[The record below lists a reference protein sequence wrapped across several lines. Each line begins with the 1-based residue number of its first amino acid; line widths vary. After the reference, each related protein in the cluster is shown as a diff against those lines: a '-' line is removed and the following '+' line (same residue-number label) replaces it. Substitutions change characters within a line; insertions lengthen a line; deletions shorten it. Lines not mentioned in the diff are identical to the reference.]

1 VTPSAAANLVDWTLE
16 ASVVGSFTR
25 IGYHTRRRLFDWV
38 PLQSLRLNGKVA
50 IVTGA
55 TSGLG
60 RAAAESIAALGGHVC
75 IVGRDPVRTERV
87 RSEISAAAG
96 FAVEADL
103 ADLSSLA
110 ETAAFAARFA
120 EDHDRIDMLVL
131 NAGALT
137 HEYTV
142 TGEGNELTFAT
153 HVLSPFLLTR
163 ALRPLLEASAPS
175 RVILVASGGMYT
187 APLDVDAL
195 DSEPAAYDGT
205 KTYARC
211 KRAQVVLAEEWTRHL
226 LDSGITV
233 NAMHPGWA
241 NTPGLRNALPGF
253 SRIVGPLLRTP
264 QEGADTIVWLA
275 AAPEAADL
283 SGLFFLDRRTRA
295 KHRLRRTRHPDA
307 AREAERLW
315 RVCTERT
322 APFTADTGGSA
333 SFSADR
339 R

>member
-1 VTPSAAANLVDWTLE
+1 MTPSAGANLVDAVLE

-25 IGYHTRRRLFDWV
+25 IGYHTRRRLFDWT
-38 PLQSLRLNGKVA
+38 PLQSLELDGKVA

-60 RAAAESIAALGGHVC
+60 RAAAESIAGLGGSVC
-75 IVGRDPVRTERV
+75 IVGRDPERTERA

-96 FAVEADL
+96 SAVEADL

-120 EDHDRIDMLVL
+120 ERHDRLDVLVL

-137 HEYTV
+137 HAYTV
-142 TGEGNELTFAT
+142 TDEGNETTLAT
-153 HVLSPFLLTR
+153 HVLSQFLLTR

-175 RVILVASGGMYT
+175 RVIVVASGGMYT
-187 APLDVDAL
+187 EPLDVDAL
-195 DSEPAAYDGT
+195 DPEPAAYDGT

-211 KRAQVVLAEEWTRHL
+211 KRAQVVLAEEWTRKL
-226 LDSGITV
+226 LDTGIAV

-241 NTPGLRNALPGF
+241 DTPGLR
-253 SRIVGPLLRTP
+253 SRASRLQPRRR
-264 QEGADTIVWLA
+264 A
-275 AAPEAADL
+275 AAPNAGGR
-283 SGLFFLDRRTRA
+283 SRHDRLA
-295 KHRLRRTRHPDA
+295 GRRP
-307 AREAERLW
+307 
-315 RVCTERT
+315 
-322 APFTADTGGSA
+322 G
-333 SFSADR
+333 R